1 MTLRIGVI
9 GVGFI
14 GRLHTENLAHGI
26 PGLELVAAADPSEA
40 ARAWAG
46 DLGVTAVSDWRD
58 LLDTGRVDALV
69 LASPAADHPDQ
80 VVDAAKAGI
89 HVYCEKPLAITLD
102 EADRAVDAVDAAGT
116 VLRVGFNR
124 RFDTNFSELE
134 RQVRAGRVG
143 RPLIVRISSRDS
155 EIPPASYP
163 RDRGRMFMDTTIH
176 DFDMARYL
184 ADDDIVEVSA
194 FSSASLDPIAADNED
209 ADTAVVLLRFASG
222 ALGVID
228 NSRQSPYGYDQRA
241 EVHGTLGAASV
252 GNVTKNTVQIA
263 DAGGFNS
270 EVLPK
275 FFPER
280 YAQSYV
286 DALLAFA
293 AAVRGEDAPGAT
305 GPDSR
310 AALAAALAAQ
320 AAHETGVVQNLATT
334 R

>member
-1 MTLRIGVI
+1 
-9 GVGFI
+9 
-14 GRLHTENLAHGI
+14 
-26 PGLELVAAADPSEA
+26 
-40 ARAWAG
+40 
-46 DLGVTAVSDWRD
+46 
-58 LLDTGRVDALV
+58 
-69 LASPAADHPDQ
+69 
-80 VVDAAKAGI
+80 
-89 HVYCEKPLAITLD
+89 
-102 EADRAVDAVDAAGT
+102 
-116 VLRVGFNR
+116 
-124 RFDTNFSELE
+124 
-134 RQVRAGRVG
+134 
-143 RPLIVRISSRDS
+143 
-155 EIPPASYP
+155 
-163 RDRGRMFMDTTIH
+163 
-176 DFDMARYL
+176 MARYL

-209 ADTAVVLLRFASG
+209 ADTAVVTLRFASG

-252 GNVTKNTVQIA
+252 GNVTQNTVQIA

-280 YAQSYV
+280 YAQSYI

-320 AAHETGVVQNLATT
+320 AAHETGVVQKLAMT